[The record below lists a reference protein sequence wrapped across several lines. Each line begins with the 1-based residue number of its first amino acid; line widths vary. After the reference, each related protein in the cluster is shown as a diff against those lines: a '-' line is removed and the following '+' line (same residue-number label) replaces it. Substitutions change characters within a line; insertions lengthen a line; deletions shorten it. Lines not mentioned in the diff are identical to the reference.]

1 MTRPEELSQD
11 NWEALLDAG
20 PAIALAV
27 AAASGSGRQSED
39 ELGAFVETVSTG
51 ALEADQETLAGRLIT
66 DLPGRLAG
74 GWRPD
79 KADPL
84 MDGLQ
89 AARRAGAILAVAT
102 EPHEADAIRG
112 WLLESAR
119 TVAASAREGG
129 VLGIGAED
137 VSENETETLRS
148 IADALGVVD
157 AGPPAA
163 S

>member
-27 AAASGSGRQSED
+27 AAASGSGRQTED
-39 ELGAFVETVSTG
+39 ELGAFVHAVSTG
-51 ALEADQETLAGRLIT
+51 ALEADQETLVGRLIA
-66 DLPGRLAG
+66 DLHGRLAA

-79 KADPL
+79 TSDPL

-89 AARRAGAILAVAT
+89 AARRAGAILAVGTQPA
-102 EPHEADAIRG
+102 EAEAIRG

-129 VLGIGAED
+129 VLGVGAED
-137 VSENETETLRS
+137 VSENETDTLRA
-148 IADALGVVD
+148 IADALGID
-157 AGPPAA
+157 AGAPPEP
-163 S
+163 